1 MFSIQLQRQVEILK
15 GYTLFSLLLPEWP
28 LRDFGHFIDHFGTY
42 SGQWEEN
49 YMHDCRASIGINNV
63 TFKAIAESLFDIRDF
78 EPSIRVWWLPNRER
92 SNLNETTINQHEE
105 KSIHVY
111 PLPGWLAHLF
121 VPGNVTENEYKSKIA
136 HPAFIE
142 NLTGIQLFKMLK
154 FGLWAKSES
163 KVAGEKYTLSDIL
176 RKELAIF
183 EGHGYDIRNEF
194 QVGITK

>member
-1 MFSIQLQRQVEILK
+1 MLK
-15 GYTLFSLLLPEWP
+15 GYILYSLLLPEWP

-42 SGQWEEN
+42 SGQWEET
-49 YMHDCRASIGINNV
+49 YMHDYRGSIGINNI
-63 TFKAIAESLFDIRDF
+63 TFKTIAKSLFDISAF
-78 EPSIRVWWLPNRER
+78 EPSMRVWWLPNEER
-92 SNLNETTINQHEE
+92 SNLTETKIIEHEQ

-121 VPGNVTENEYKSKIA
+121 VPGNVTENENKSVIA

-154 FGLWAKSES
+154 FGLWTKSVS
-163 KVAGEKYTLSDIL
+163 KVTGDKYTLSDIL

-183 EGHGYDIRNEF
+183 EEHGYDIRDEF
-194 QVGITK
+194 QVGISKKCITGYKVA

>member
-1 MFSIQLQRQVEILK
+1 MLK
-15 GYTLFSLLLPEWP
+15 GYILFSLLLPEWP
-28 LRDFGHFIDHFGTY
+28 LKDFGHFIDHFGTY
-42 SGQWEEN
+42 SGHWNGEREET
-49 YMHDCRASIGINNV
+49 YMRDDRGSIGINNV
-63 TFKAIAESLFDIRDF
+63 TFKTIAKSLFNISDF
-78 EPSIRVWWLPNRER
+78 EPSIRVWWLPNWER
-92 SNLNETTINQHEE
+92 FNLNETRIIEHEQ

-154 FGLWAKSES
+154 FGLWAKSKS
-163 KVAGEKYTLSDIL
+163 MVAGEKSTLSDIL

-183 EGHGYDIRNEF
+183 EDHGYDIRNEF